1 LTEGE
6 VCLIF
11 GRRMAGRDE
20 AFEEAEAMCSERM
33 VLLKAMHALEYLS
46 VPLSRRRGEEDA

>member
-1 LTEGE
+1 
-6 VCLIF
+6 LIF

-33 VLLKAMHALEYLS
+33 VVLKAMHALDSLS
-46 VPLSRRRGEEDA
+46 VPLSRRGWKGDV